1 MIRKRRYLNESMEQ
15 IKQPMVR
22 ELLGYIRN
30 HAMDQFLK
38 DHNFDSYEEY
48 VEDEK
53 AYWEDM
59 SDEYKAR
66 YHFNIIKP
74 EDMFSPETIDF
85 RALCEQWVN
94 EKNLFAYDEDFNTFL
109 EKVCDYEHFIA
120 YCSEAKR
127 NRVRDINF
135 FDCTVYDWLYW
146 MAVGVYFEY
155 KLQTNL

>member
-1 MIRKRRYLNESMEQ
+1 MIRKRRYLNESMDQ

-66 YHFNIIKP
+66 YHFNITKP
-74 EDMFSPETIDF
+74 EDMFYPETIDF
-85 RALCEQWVN
+85 RALCEQWAN
-94 EKNLFAYDEDFNTFL
+94 EKNLFSDDEDFNTFL

-120 YCSEAKR
+120 YCSTAR
-127 NRVRDINF
+127 YNDRVRGIDF
-135 FDCTVYDWLYW
+135 FSCTVYDWLYW
-146 MAVGVYFEY
+146 LAVGVYYEY
-155 KLQTNL
+155 KL